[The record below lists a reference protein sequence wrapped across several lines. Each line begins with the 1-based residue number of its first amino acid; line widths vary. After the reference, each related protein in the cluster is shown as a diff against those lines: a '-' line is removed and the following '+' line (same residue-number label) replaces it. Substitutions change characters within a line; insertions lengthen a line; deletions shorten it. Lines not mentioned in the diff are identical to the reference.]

1 MAIIKLKVDVTDLTN
16 VLSLFDVIRV
26 YRSEVDE
33 AGPYALTTADT
44 ASAAFLL
51 GTESAPFTLN
61 GLTLKFKIDGGSEQE
76 VTFATANPVYID
88 SVVDEVND
96 QTTGVTASASGSQLL
111 LTSDTTGTSSLLEIT
126 GGTGLTELG
135 FTVGVVNGLDQH
147 ITLALG
153 QTRYE
158 YDDQSGDASYW
169 YKTQYYNTGS
179 GGISTLSTAVQGSVG
194 SVLTASSL
202 ITGQIRLANIS
213 GQPYADKDVVFHHV
227 MVPPLV
233 VETYGILGGTVEAT
247 TNSAGY
253 AEVTLVKG
261 AIVDVVVV
269 DTGIIRRIAVP
280 TTGTEFDVLGA
291 VAAADDL
298 FQLQVPTIPAAVRRS

>member
-1 MAIIKLKVDVTDLTN
+1 MAIIKLKIDVTDLTN
-16 VLSLFDVIRV
+16 VLTLFDTIRV
-26 YRSEVDE
+26 WRSEVDE
-33 AGPYALTTADT
+33 TGPYELTTADT
-44 ASAAFLL
+44 AAAATLL

-61 GLTLKFKIDGGSEQE
+61 GLTLKLKVDGGAEQE
-76 VTFATANPVYID
+76 VVFATANPVYID

-96 QTTGVTASASGSQLL
+96 QTGGLVASASGSQLQ
-111 LTSDTTGTSSLLEIT
+111 LTSNTTGTGSTLEIT

-135 FTVGVVNGLDQH
+135 LSVGIVNGLDAH
-147 ITLALG
+147 ITLQVG

-179 GGISTLSTAVQGSVG
+179 GGISGLSTAVQGSVG
-194 SVLTASSL
+194 SVLTSASL
-202 ITGQIRLANIS
+202 IIGEIRLANLS
-213 GQPYADKDVVFHHV
+213 GQPYADQEVVFHHV

-233 VETYGILGGTVEAT
+233 VETYGILGRTVTVT

-253 AEVTLVKG
+253 AEVYLVKG
-261 AIVDVVVV
+261 ATVDVTLV
-269 DTGIIRRIAVP
+269 DTGLVRRITVP
-280 TTGTEFDVLGA
+280 STGTSFDVMAA